1 MDLAVVSGHV
11 LLPDDLTASLPP
23 LDQGWG
29 NFGVEDAAPPEGG
42 LGLYNANTHPDRRND
57 VRRFLEGIDHTVT
70 EGEFHFIHLLI
81 PHRPWIF
88 LPDGRVYPVVANP
101 GEGKRRSWGTDAWLV
116 EQAYQRHQ
124 IQAQYVDGIVG
135 QMIDRLKAHHSYDDT
150 LIVVL
155 ADHGVAVRPGTGWRT
170 IAPETVGDIAA
181 IPLFVKRPHQRM
193 GEIDDYRAETVDI
206 VPTIAGVLSLEVP
219 WRVDGVSLFAAARPE
234 RTASVMISEPV
245 TFEADGEEKVR
256 VARYHL
262 DYFGDRGPFGL
273 APPAHADLLGQ
284 KATSISADD
293 EPALGVELEH
303 PEWYVD
309 MDPSADPL
317 PAQLSGWVTGAGERT
332 LWLAVAFNGRIVA
345 VTRTWSPA
353 EPRFV
358 AMIPPDAFRE
368 DNEIEV
374 LVVDGSGTERTLYR
388 PSG

>member
-1 MDLAVVSGHV
+1 
-11 LLPDDLTASLPP
+11 
-23 LDQGWG
+23 
-29 NFGVEDAAPPEGG
+29 
-42 LGLYNANTHPDRRND
+42 
-57 VRRFLEGIDHTVT
+57 
-70 EGEFHFIHLLI
+70 
-81 PHRPWIF
+81 
-88 LPDGRVYPVVANP
+88 
-101 GEGKRRSWGTDAWLV
+101 
-116 EQAYQRHQ
+116 
-124 IQAQYVDGIVG
+124 
-135 QMIDRLKAHHSYDDT
+135 
-150 LIVVL
+150 
-155 ADHGVAVRPGTGWRT
+155 
-170 IAPETVGDIAA
+170 
-181 IPLFVKRPHQRM
+181 
-193 GEIDDYRAETVDI
+193 
-206 VPTIAGVLSLEVP
+206 
-219 WRVDGVSLFAAARPE
+219 
-234 RTASVMISEPV
+234 MISEPV

-273 APPAHADLLGQ
+273 APPAHADLLGR